1 MNHSIYSADRMTHLK
16 IGVTALIAGIVV
28 VSVGIAI
35 RLSPDDGSARTTSV
49 IKAGKIVTI
58 VSSSANLVRLSSR
71 TFAAGNIPSE

>member
-1 MNHSIYSADRMTHLK
+1 VNHSIYSAERMTHLK

-35 RLSPDDGSARTTSV
+35 RVSPDDRTARTTRV

-58 VSSSANLVRLSSR
+58 VSANLVRWPSR
-71 TFAAGNIPSE
+71 VFAAGNVPSE

>member
-1 MNHSIYSADRMTHLK
+1 VNHSIYSADRMTHLK

-35 RLSPDDGSARTTSV
+35 RQSPDDGTARTTRV

-58 VSSSANLVRLSSR
+58 VSANLVRWSSR
-71 TFAAGNIPSE
+71 VFAAGNVPSE